1 MATIPDPRLLHHGTV
16 RPAHRQ
22 MGSKARVA
30 RLLASL
36 VPERTDVW
44 VEVFAGTASVTLA
57 RTARCVEHLNDL
69 HGDIVHLF
77 RVLVEPELRAALI
90 QRIEL
95 TPWSQALFEDCLDA
109 LQLHP
114 APDPLERA
122 WQFLVVSW
130 QTIAPQARSPR
141 RSWRLEKRSSA
152 HLSVWQGL
160 PERLAAVG
168 ERLRGCYLHRRPAPE
183 IVAMFA
189 EDPNA
194 TLFVDPPYPAE
205 AINSHGPLYA
215 LEMTPEQHESL
226 ALQLRQCRCN
236 VMLTMASGSIYG
248 RVLADWHVRALPVR
262 GLRSTVKT
270 ELLFTNFHTAQL
282 SLPGLDLAEEFA

>member
-1 MATIPDPRLLHHGTV
+1 MDATVDPRLLHHGTV

-30 RLLASL
+30 RLLATL
-36 VPERTDVW
+36 IPQRTDVW

-57 RTARCVEHLNDL
+57 RPPDAVEHLNDL
-69 HGDIVHLF
+69 HGDVMHLF
-77 RVLVEPELRAALI
+77 RVLIDPALRSALVE
-90 QRIEL
+90 RIEL
-95 TPWSQALFEDCLDA
+95 TPWSQALFEECLDGLEHGA
-109 LQLHP
+109 AQD
-114 APDPLERA
+114 AVERA

-141 RSWRLEKRSSA
+141 RSWRLERRSCRQ
-152 HLSVWQGL
+152 LSVWAGL

-168 ERLRGCYLHRRPAPE
+168 QRLRRCYLHRRPAAE

-189 EDPNA
+189 DDPHA

-215 LEMTPEQHESL
+215 LEMSAAEHQAL
-226 ALQLRQCRCN
+226 AVQLLECHCN
-236 VMLTMASGSIYG
+236 VMLTMVSGTVYS
-248 RVLADWHVRALPVR
+248 RVLSGWHVRALPVR
-262 GLRSTVKT
+262 GLRGHTKT
-270 ELLFTNFHTAQL
+270 ELLFTNYHTAQL
-282 SLPGLDLAEEFA
+282 GLFDPESNEEN